1 MNMLPGATD
10 LGGGRCQFRVW
21 APFVNR
27 IEIHIVSPEE
37 RTVPIAGEGG
47 YHQGIVEEVHPGAL
61 YFYRLDGDK
70 DRPDPASRFQPRG
83 VHGPSQ
89 VVRSQFSWE
98 DRGWVG
104 LPLQDYV
111 FYELHVGTYTRPGTF
126 EAILSHLDDLRDLGI
141 TALEIMPV
149 AQFPGNRNWGYDG
162 VHPFA
167 AQNSY
172 GGPEGLKKLVNACH
186 QRGMALVLDVV
197 YNHLGPEGNY
207 LRDFGPYFTDRY
219 RTPWG
224 EAINFD
230 GPESD
235 EVRRFFIGSALYW
248 MTEFHIDALR
258 IDAVHAILDFS
269 ARPFL
274 QEFARAIRVLGETLN
289 RRVYLIA
296 ESDLNDNRILRSSGL
311 GGIGLDAQWNDD
323 FHHALHALLTG
334 EKSGYYQDFGTVGD
348 LGKAMTDGFVY
359 DGRYSAFRR
368 RRHGN
373 SSRKLSSGRFV
384 VFSQNH
390 DQVGNRPLGERL
402 SRLISL
408 EGLKLAAGITL
419 LSPFLPLLFMGEEYG
434 ETAPFFYFISH
445 GDPDLIEAVRQ
456 GRQEAFRDVP
466 EDKNPPDPDDE
477 EIFLLAKLNH
487 ALRQKAPHRNLYDYY
502 RELLSIRKS
511 YPALA
516 SPAKERQEVV
526 VREEEKILIQRRW
539 QDREELTAV
548 YYFGKSPSSVTLP
561 LSAGT
566 RKKILASADAR
577 WAGPGSGIPDGIV
590 SEGGMNLKL
599 ASQSFFLLA
608 GERKAP

>member
-1 MNMLPGATD
+1 MTFPGATD

-27 IEIHIVSPEE
+27 MEVHIVYPEE
-37 RTVPIAGEGG
+37 RTIPIAKEGG
-47 YHQGIVEEVHPGAL
+47 YHQGVIEEVHPGAQ
-61 YFYRLDGDK
+61 YFYRLDGGK
-70 DRPDPASRFQPRG
+70 ERPDPASRFQPRG

-89 VVRSQFSWE
+89 VIPSRFPWE
-98 DRGWVG
+98 DPGWRG
-104 LPLQDYV
+104 LPLQDFL
-111 FYELHVGTYTRPGTF
+111 FYELHVGTYTRLGTF
-126 EAILSHLDDLRDLGI
+126 EAILSHLDDLKDLGI

-172 GGPEGLKKLVNACH
+172 GGPEGLKKLINACH
-186 QRGMALVLDVV
+186 KRGMALALDVV

-235 EVRRFFIGSALYW
+235 EVRRFFIDNALYW
-248 MTEFHIDALR
+248 ITEFHVDALR

-274 QEFARAIRVLGETLN
+274 QELAETIQGLGETLS
-289 RRVYLIA
+289 RRIYLIA
-296 ESDLNDNRILRSSGL
+296 ESDLNDNRVLRPPEL
-311 GGIGLDAQWNDD
+311 GGVGLDAQWNDD

-348 LGKAMTDGFVY
+348 LGKAMKDGFVY
-359 DGRYSAFRR
+359 DGRYSEFRR

-373 SSRKLSSGRFV
+373 SSREISWDHFI

-390 DQVGNRPLGERL
+390 DQVGNRPFGERL
-402 SRLISL
+402 SRLTSL

-419 LSPFLPLLFMGEEYG
+419 LSPFSPLLFMGEEYG
-434 ETAPFFYFISH
+434 ERAPFCYFISH
-445 GDPDLIEAVRQ
+445 GDPDLVEAVRR
-456 GRQEAFRDVP
+456 GRREAFP
-466 EDKNPPDPDDE
+466 EEKHPPDPYDE
-477 EIFLLAKLNH
+477 EVFLQAKLNH
-487 ALRQKAPHRNLYDYY
+487 TLRKKTPHRVLYDFY
-502 RELLSIRKS
+502 RDLLSIRKS
-511 YPALA
+511 HPILV
-516 SPAKERQEVV
+516 SPEKGRQEVV
-526 VREEEKILIQRRW
+526 VFEKEKVLIHRRW
-539 QDREELTAV
+539 QDTEELIAV
-548 YYFGKSPSSVTLP
+548 YYFGKGSAGVAVP
-561 LSAGT
+561 LSAGPW
-566 RKKILASADAR
+566 KKILASADNR
-577 WAGPGSGIPDGIV
+577 WAGPGSGIPDELV
-590 SEGGMNLKL
+590 SEGRINLRL
-599 ASQSFFLLA
+599 APQSFCLLA
-608 GERKAP
+608 GERKTR